1 MKKLIPLILATALTL
16 AACASAPDTA
26 STPLAN
32 STPEPTA
39 ATTPAPTTAP
49 FYPVANSYNN
59 GDTYYAF
66 VHRGEDSLLLKT
78 DYAAATQTVNCAVP
92 GCAHDSDACPAYFT
106 DDPGRNLV
114 ITDDP
119 LRVCHVEDRGC
130 PVQIYTVDP
139 AAGKAMQEINGV
151 GNCDIAYCDGTAL
164 YGIDKTVLPSEATPA
179 CRIDLASGQLDRFTM
194 LPSELMLGCY
204 DDGLLTVHYVT
215 DAPLPKNGEEYAA
228 AVQSATLEFDCWDPR
243 TGTRTK
249 LAERLYNPTDARFS
263 GYDGTAND
271 KLYFVDYLPQND
283 GTDIKLSL
291 TVVDPAMGTEEKM
304 WDTWP
309 DEHFGLSMGQRI
321 LPVHGDQSTRWL
333 GMCYSNS
340 GTNHEIPYFM
350 DLETGEIKEVTQKRE
365 GLSYDRRVTVL
376 AQTNDGRWLIETTAD
391 EQRSCLGMAL
401 ITPEQLLAGSTDWQ
415 EITMWQG

>member
-1 MKKLIPLILATALTL
+1 MKKLITHILAAALTL

-78 DYAAATQTVNCAVP
+78 DYAAAMQTVNCAVP

-139 AAGKAMQEINGV
+139 AVGKAMQEINGV
-151 GNCDIAYCDGTAL
+151 GNCDIAYCDGTAPVSYTHL
-164 YGIDKTVLPSEATPA
+164 RAHE
-179 CRIDLASGQLDRFTM
+179 
-194 LPSELMLGCY
+194 
-204 DDGLLTVHYVT
+204 
-215 DAPLPKNGEEYAA
+215 
-228 AVQSATLEFDCWDPR
+228 
-243 TGTRTK
+243 
-249 LAERLYNPTDARFS
+249 
-263 GYDGTAND
+263 TA
-271 KLYFVDYLPQND
+271 
-283 GTDIKLSL
+283 
-291 TVVDPAMGTEEKM
+291 
-304 WDTWP
+304 
-309 DEHFGLSMGQRI
+309 
-321 LPVHGDQSTRWL
+321 
-333 GMCYSNS
+333 
-340 GTNHEIPYFM
+340 
-350 DLETGEIKEVTQKRE
+350 
-365 GLSYDRRVTVL
+365 
-376 AQTNDGRWLIETTAD
+376 
-391 EQRSCLGMAL
+391 
-401 ITPEQLLAGSTDWQ
+401 
-415 EITMWQG
+415 

>member
-1 MKKLIPLILATALTL
+1 MKKLIP
-16 AACASAPDTA
+16 SSSPPP
-26 STPLAN
+26 SPLSPVHLPRTQRPPSRKLDPGTDRSN
-32 STPEPTA
+32 YPCPNHS
-39 ATTPAPTTAP
+39 P

-66 VHRGEDSLLLKT
+66 VPRGKDSLLLKT

-119 LRVCHVEDRGC
+119 LRVCHVEDRDC

-215 DAPLPKNGEEYAA
+215 DAPLPKTA
-228 AVQSATLEFDCWDPR
+228 QSMPPPSRARRLNLTA
-243 TGTRTK
+243 GTRAQAHAPSWPSASTTPQTRGS
-249 LAERLYNPTDARFS
+249 AAMMAQQ
-263 GYDGTAND
+263 TASFT
-271 KLYFVDYLPQND
+271 LWIISAGD

-291 TVVDPAMGTEEKM
+291 TVVDQPWA
-304 WDTWP
+304 
-309 DEHFGLSMGQRI
+309 QRKN
-321 LPVHGDQSTRWL
+321 VG
-333 GMCYSNS
+333 Y
-340 GTNHEIPYFM
+340 
-350 DLETGEIKEVTQKRE
+350 V
-365 GLSYDRRVTVL
+365 
-376 AQTNDGRWLIETTAD
+376 
-391 EQRSCLGMAL
+391 
-401 ITPEQLLAGSTDWQ
+401 AG
-415 EITMWQG
+415 

>member
-1 MKKLIPLILATALTL
+1 MKKLITLILAAALTL

-78 DYAAATQTVNCAVP
+78 DYAAAMQTVNCAVP

-139 AAGKAMQEINGV
+139 AVGKAMQEINGV

-228 AVQSATLEFDCWDPR
+228 AVQSATLEFDC
-243 TGTRTK
+243 
-249 LAERLYNPTDARFS
+249 
-263 GYDGTAND
+263 
-271 KLYFVDYLPQND
+271 
-283 GTDIKLSL
+283 
-291 TVVDPAMGTEEKM
+291 
-304 WDTWP
+304 
-309 DEHFGLSMGQRI
+309 
-321 LPVHGDQSTRWL
+321 
-333 GMCYSNS
+333 
-340 GTNHEIPYFM
+340 
-350 DLETGEIKEVTQKRE
+350 
-365 GLSYDRRVTVL
+365 
-376 AQTNDGRWLIETTAD
+376 
-391 EQRSCLGMAL
+391 
-401 ITPEQLLAGSTDWQ
+401 
-415 EITMWQG
+415 